1 MVYRKDYIMQEEI
14 ENRSVTLVITTSKLT
29 VRVLR
34 EAMRRY
40 LEAKKRQHQTSTAKD
55 AVKHG
60 KQTVKQLIS
69 QDKGVTSIE
78 VTDSNIQSFE
88 RVARKYGV
96 DFAVKKDTSQHPPKY
111 LVFFKAPD
119 TDAMTAA
126 FKEFTAKAVKRKEK
140 PSILAKL
147 QGFREIINQS
157 FHSKTKTQKQEHSL

>member
-1 MVYRKDYIMQEEI
+1 MQEEI

-29 VRVLR
+29 ARVLR
-34 EAMRRY
+34 DAMRRY
-40 LEAKKRQHQTSTAKD
+40 LETKKYQNRTSLKKD

-60 KQTVKQLIS
+60 KQTVKQLVG
-69 QDKGVTSIE
+69 QGKGVTNIE
-78 VTDSNIQSFE
+78 VTDSNIGSFE

-126 FKEFTAKAVKRKEK
+126 FREFTAKAVKRKEK
-140 PSILAKL
+140 PSVLAKL
-147 QGFREIINQS
+147 QAFRDIINQS
-157 FHSKTKTQKQEHSL
+157 LHGKTKTRKQEHSL